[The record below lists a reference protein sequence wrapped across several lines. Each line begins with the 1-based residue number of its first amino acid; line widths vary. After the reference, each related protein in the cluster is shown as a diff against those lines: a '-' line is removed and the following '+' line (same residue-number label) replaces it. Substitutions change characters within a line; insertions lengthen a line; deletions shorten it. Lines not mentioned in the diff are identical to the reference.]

1 MLELSEGDRMK
12 LLTKEIQNKLP
23 KLYSQEDKGLEAI
36 VQVKFFSIANNWRW
50 FATEFDGEDTFF
62 GLVQGFENEL
72 GYFSLSELQSV
83 KFMGIPAIERDINW
97 TPKPLKEIK
106 QKLEENGFA

>member
-1 MLELSEGDRMK
+1 MK
-12 LLTKEIQNKLP
+12 LLTKEIEKKLP
-23 KLYSQEDKGLEAI
+23 KLYSQEDKGMEAI
-36 VQVKFFSIANNWRW
+36 AQVKFFSLGSNWRW

-97 TPKPLKEIK
+97 KPKPLKEIK
-106 QKLEENGFA
+106 QQLEVKGYA